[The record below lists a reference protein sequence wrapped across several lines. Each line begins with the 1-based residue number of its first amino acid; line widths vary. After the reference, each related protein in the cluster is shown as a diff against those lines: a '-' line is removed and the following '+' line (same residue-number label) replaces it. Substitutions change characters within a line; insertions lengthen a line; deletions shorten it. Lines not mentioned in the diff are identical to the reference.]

1 MSEPLNPL
9 EAALFDALARRI
21 TMAEFLAALTA
32 AKIVIPSASEVL
44 ADGSGL
50 APITHRREETELIV
64 AFTDPARI
72 GDSLTAQAPYRLHVD
87 AAWIIRHMA
96 LDLGLLLF
104 AGPDRG
110 LMLTPAQLADVRAK
124 L

>member
-1 MSEPLNPL
+1 MSEPLNAL
-9 EAALFDALARRI
+9 EAAVFDAIARRA
-21 TMAEFLAALTA
+21 TMAEFLAVLTA
-32 AKIVIPSASEVL
+32 SQIVIPSATEVL

-50 APITHRREETELIV
+50 APLTHMRGEVELVV

-72 GDSLTAQAPYRLHVD
+72 GDSLTAQAPYQLQVD
-87 AAWIIRHMA
+87 AAWIVKHLA

-104 AGPDRG
+104 AGPDHG
-110 LMLTPAQLADVRAK
+110 LILLPGQLAELRAT

>member
-1 MSEPLNPL
+1 MSEPLNEL
-9 EAALFDALARRI
+9 ETALFDALERRA

-32 AKIVIPSASEVL
+32 AQIIVPSATEVL

-50 APITHRREETELIV
+50 APLTHKRGETELIV
-64 AFTDPARI
+64 AFTHAARI
-72 GDSLTAQAPYRLHVD
+72 GDSLTAQAQYQLHVD
-87 AAWIIRHMA
+87 AAWMIRHMA
-96 LDLGLLLF
+96 EDLGLVLF

-110 LMLTPAQLADVRAK
+110 LMLTPAQLADLRAK

>member
-9 EAALFDALARRI
+9 ESALFDALERRA

-32 AKIVIPSASEVL
+32 AKIVVPSATEVL

-50 APITHRREETELIV
+50 APLTHRRGETELVV

-72 GDSLTAQAPYRLHVD
+72 GDSLTAQAPYQLHVD
-87 AAWIIRHMA
+87 AAWMVRHLA
-96 LDLGLLLF
+96 LDLGLVLF

-110 LMLTPAQLADVRAK
+110 LMLTPAQLAELRAT